1 MYFIIF
7 LIILIIVLILGYFF
21 IFKKNKRKNLLKTLK
36 YKLLLISIYNPI
48 AEEKIEWR
56 SEIKKSEQFFESLAD
71 FSNPPVME
79 IAVKNS
85 GEEIYFYL
93 AVSEEEVE
101 KAIQLVLSFWQ
112 NSEVQLVEDYNIFN
126 PQGSSLIGKIGF
138 TKDNVLPIKIY
149 ENLSTDVL
157 LAIIQVFSSLKK
169 EGEGIAYQVIFRKA
183 SSDVLK
189 SYKNVI
195 SEIQKGASL
204 KEALKKSSSN
214 PVLLMLEGFS
224 EVFSS
229 KKENKDSKPK
239 EIDSK
244 AIEFINSKI
253 SKPLFETNLRI
264 VVSAGDLE
272 KAKKI
277 FSQISASV
285 AQVNEPL
292 ANSLKL
298 SILKGKQEKMGFY
311 DFSFRRFKNKDKI
324 ILNSSELSTL
334 IHFPTREILEIPK
347 VKMLKAK
354 SAFPPIELPSTGITL
369 GKSFYHGIEK
379 EIKMATE
386 DRFRHMYIIGQTG
399 TGKSTFMKNLIK
411 QDIENGNGLAF
422 FDPHGDDA
430 FNILS
435 YVPDERIE
443 DVVYFNPSDINHPIG
458 FNILEYDKTKL
469 EQATLIVN
477 ELLEI
482 IGKIY
487 NLAEVGG
494 PVFEQYFKNALFLL
508 LKDPIL
514 TPTILDV
521 PRVFA
526 DSNFRKTLLS
536 RSPDSL
542 VVNFW
547 QEEAEKAGGDFSLS
561 NITPW
566 ITSKLNPF
574 ISNDFIKPI
583 VGQEHSSLNLDEI
596 IKEGRI
602 LIINLSKSIGE
613 TNAYFLGMML
623 VSKLFISAISRE
635 AANRKDFYLYIDEFQ
650 NITTKTIVSI
660 LSEARKFRLSLT
672 IAHQYIKQID
682 ESIRDAIFGNVGTM
696 LAFRVSINDA
706 EFLKEYFKPV
716 FNDYDLINI
725 ENFNAYLRL
734 LVNGKV
740 AEPFNIK
747 IDYPAKVDFERAK
760 KVEQFSRLKYGGNL
774 GEILQ
779 NINDQYNF

>member
-1 MYFIIF
+1 MYFFVF
-7 LIILIIVLILGYFF
+7 LIILILILIIGYFF
-21 IFKKNKRKNLLKTLK
+21 IFKKNKKQNLLKTLK

-48 AEEKIEWR
+48 SEEKIEWR
-56 SEIKKSEQFFESLAD
+56 SEIKKSEQFFESLAE
-71 FSNPPVME
+71 FTNPPVME
-79 IAVKNS
+79 VAVKNK

-101 KAIQLVLSFWQ
+101 KAIQLILNFWQ

-126 PQGSSLIGKIGF
+126 PQGSSLISKISLA
-138 TKDNVLPIKIY
+138 KDNILPIKIY

-157 LAIIQVFSSLKK
+157 LAIIQIFSNLEK
-169 EGEGIAYQVIFRKA
+169 EGEGIAYQVIFKK
-183 SSDVLK
+183 SSEDILK

-195 SEIQKGASL
+195 KEIQKGASL
-204 KEALKKSSSN
+204 KEALQKTSTN
-214 PVLLMLEGFS
+214 PISLIFAGFQES
-224 EVFSS
+224 FSS
-229 KKENKDSKPK
+229 KKDEKDIKPK

-244 AIEFINSKI
+244 TVEFINSKI
-253 SKPLFETNLRI
+253 SKPLFEVNLRLA
-264 VVSAGDLE
+264 VSAGNLE

-277 FSQISASV
+277 TNQISASL

-298 SILKGKQEKMGFY
+298 SILKGGQEKKGFY

-334 IHFPTREILEIPK
+334 IHFPTREILGISK

-369 GKSFYHGIEK
+369 GKSFYHGVEK

-399 TGKSTFMKNLIK
+399 TGKSTFIKNLIK

-443 DVVYFNPSDINHPIG
+443 DVVYFNPSDINYPIG
-458 FNILEYDKTKL
+458 FNILEHDKSKP

-521 PRVFA
+521 PKVFA

-583 VGQEHSSLNLDEI
+583 VGQEYSSLNLDQI
-596 IKEGRI
+596 IRDGKI
-602 LIINLSKSIGE
+602 LVINLSKNIGE

-635 AANRKDFYLYIDEFQ
+635 PTNRRDFYLYIDEFQ
-650 NITTKTIVSI
+650 NITTKTIISI

-682 ESIRDAIFGNVGTM
+682 EQIRDAIFGNVGTM

-740 AEPFNIK
+740 VEPFNIK
-747 IDYPAKVDFERAK
+747 IDYPAKVDFEKAK
-760 KVEQFSRLKYGGNL
+760 KVEQFSKLKYGGNL
-774 GEILQ
+774 QEILQ
-779 NINDQYNF
+779 NINDKYNF